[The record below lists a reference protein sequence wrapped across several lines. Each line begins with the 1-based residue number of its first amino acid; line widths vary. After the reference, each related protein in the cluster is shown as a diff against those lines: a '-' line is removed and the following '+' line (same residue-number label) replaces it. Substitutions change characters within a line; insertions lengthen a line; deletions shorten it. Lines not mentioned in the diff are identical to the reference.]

1 MNKGLVLLF
10 TGAGKGKTTAAL
22 GTALRAAGQGK
33 SSLVIQFL
41 KGHRPSGEQEAL
53 KSHLAKI
60 EIVALPHIERKGGAA
75 RFSILKESDISERV
89 RQEARK
95 AWEFARK
102 KTLSGAYDLVVLDEV
117 THLIKLG
124 LVSCDEVMRLL
135 QERPRDMDIILTGRD
150 APPELISAADLV
162 TEMREVKHY
171 FKQGIKARKG
181 LDC

>member
-41 KGHRPSGEQEAL
+41 KGRLPSGEQEAL
-53 KSHLAKI
+53 KGHLARI
-60 EIVALPHIERKGGAA
+60 EIVALPSIQGEGGGPGFPGLAG
-75 RFSILKESDISERV
+75 REISERE
-89 RQEARK
+89 REEAAK

-102 KTLSGAYDLVVLDEV
+102 KTLSGEYDLVVLDEV
-117 THLIKLG
+117 THLVKLG
-124 LVSCDEVMRLL
+124 FVTGDEVLKLL
-135 QERPRDMDIILTGRD
+135 QERPRDVDIILTGRD

-181 LDC
+181 LDY